1 MTIRPYETKKYKM
14 KQLTFRNGDTLDILG
29 LGTWK
34 SKPGEVYDAVRS
46 AIKIGYRHF
55 DCAFIY
61 MNEKEI
67 GQAFA
72 DAFNDGDVKRKDVW
86 ITSKLWNNSHRKEDV
101 LPALK
106 QTLADLQLEYL
117 DLYLVHWPHVFKK
130 DFVGASKA
138 EETLSTAEVPHIET
152 WREMEHAV
160 ELGLARHIGVCNFN
174 KHKLKALSEQATIVP
189 EMNQVELHPMLHQND
204 LLDFCKKN
212 GTHVTAYSPLGSPD
226 RSAGMK
232 AADEPNLFQLPVI
245 QELAQKHGC
254 TEAQIMIAWA
264 MARGTAVIP
273 KSVNPERQLQNF
285 KATEVNLSDEDMKL
299 MASADKGYRYVKG
312 QFWAFEGTEYST
324 DWLWNK

>member
-1 MTIRPYETKKYKM
+1 M
-14 KQLTFRNGDTLDILG
+14 KQLTFRNGDKLDILG

-34 SKPGEVYDAVRS
+34 SKPGEVYDAIRS

-72 DAFNDGDVKRKDVW
+72 DAFADGDVKREDVW
-86 ITSKLWNNSHRKEDV
+86 ITSKLWNNSHKKEDV
-101 LPALK
+101 IPALK
-106 QTLADLQLEYL
+106 KTLSDLQLDYL

-130 DFVGASKA
+130 DFINASKA
-138 EETLSTAEVPHIET
+138 EETFSTTEVPHIET
-152 WREMEHAV
+152 WQGMEEAV
-160 ELGLARHIGVCNFN
+160 ELGHAKHIGVCNFN

-189 EMNQVELHPMLHQND
+189 EMNQVELHPMLHQTD
-204 LLDFCKKN
+204 LLEFCKDN

-232 AADEPNLFQLPVI
+232 ADDEPNLFDHAVI
-245 QELAQKHGC
+245 KELAKKHNC
-254 TEAQIMIAWA
+254 SEAQIMITWA
-264 MARGTAVIP
+264 MERGTAVIP
-273 KSVNPERQLQNF
+273 KSVDEGRQLQNF
-285 KATEVNLSDEDMKL
+285 QSTEINLSDDDMKL
-299 MASADKGYRYVKG
+299 MATADKGYRYVKG
-312 QFWAFEGTEYST
+312 QFWAFDGTEYSV

>member
-1 MTIRPYETKKYKM
+1 MKK
-14 KQLTFRNGDTLDILG
+14 LTFRNGDTLDILG

-34 SKPGEVYDAVRS
+34 SKPGEVSQAIRS

-72 DAFNDGDVKRKDVW
+72 DAFAEGDVKREDVW
-86 ITSKLWNNSHRKEDV
+86 ITSKLWNHCHKQEDV
-101 LPALK
+101 VPALK
-106 QTLADLQLEYL
+106 NTLADLQLDYL
-117 DLYLVHWPHVFKK
+117 DLYLVHWPHVFMKE
-130 DFVGASKA
+130 FFNASKA
-138 EETLSTAEVPHIET
+138 EETLPTSEVPHIET
-152 WREMEHAV
+152 WRGMEACV
-160 ELGLARHIGVCNFN
+160 EQGLVRHIGVCNFN

-189 EMNQVELHPMLHQND
+189 EMNQVELHPMLHQTD
-204 LLDFCKKN
+204 LLEFCKQN

-232 AADEPNLFQLPVI
+232 AADEPNLFQHPAI
-245 QELAQKHGC
+245 QELAKKDNC
-254 TEAQIMIAWA
+254 SEAQVMIAWA
-264 MARGTAVIP
+264 MERGTAVIP

-285 KATEVNLSDEDMKL
+285 QSTEIHLSENDMQL

-312 QFWAFEGTEYST
+312 QFWEFEGTEYSV
-324 DWLWNK
+324 DWLWNR

>member
-1 MTIRPYETKKYKM
+1 MKK
-14 KQLTFRNGDTLDILG
+14 LTFKNGDQLDILG

-34 SKPGEVYDAVRS
+34 SKPGEVAAAIRS

-61 MNEKEI
+61 MHEKEI

-72 DAFNDGDVKRKDVW
+72 DAFAAGDVKREDVW
-86 ITSKLWNNSHRKEDV
+86 ITSKLWNHCHKKEDV
-101 LPALK
+101 IPALK
-106 QTLADLQLEYL
+106 STLADLQLDYL
-117 DLYLVHWPHVFKK
+117 DLYLVHWPHVFKR
-130 DFVGASKA
+130 DFMGASKA
-138 EETLSTAEVPHIET
+138 DETLPTSEVPHIET

-160 ELGLARHIGVCNFN
+160 ELGLAKHIGVCNFN

-189 EMNQVELHPMLHQND
+189 EMNQVELHPMLHQSD
-204 LLDFCKKN
+204 LLDFCKQN

-232 AADEPNLFQLPVI
+232 ADDEPNLFALPVI
-245 QELAQKHGC
+245 KELAAKHKC

-264 MARGTAVIP
+264 MERGTFVIP
-273 KSVNPERQLQNF
+273 KSVNPERQQQNF
-285 KATEVNLSDEDMKL
+285 ESTKIQLSAEDMKL

-312 QFWAFEGTEYST
+312 QFWAFEGTEYSM

>member
-1 MTIRPYETKKYKM
+1 MKK
-14 KQLTFRNGDTLDILG
+14 LTFRNGDKLDILG

-34 SKPGEVYDAVRS
+34 SKPGEVSDAIRS
-46 AIKIGYRHF
+46 AIKVGYRHF

-72 DAFNDGDVKRKDVW
+72 DAFKDGDVKREDVW
-86 ITSKLWNNSHRKEDV
+86 ITSKLWNHCHKKEDV

-106 QTLADLQLEYL
+106 STLADLQLDYL

-130 DFVGASKA
+130 DFFNASKA
-138 EETLSTAEVPHIET
+138 EETLPTSEVPHIET
-152 WREMEHAV
+152 WRVMEEAV
-160 ELGLARHIGVCNFN
+160 ELGLAKHIGVCNFN
-174 KHKLKALSEQATIVP
+174 KHKLEALSKLATIKP
-189 EMNQVELHPMLHQND
+189 EMNQVELHPQLHQND
-204 LLDFCKKN
+204 LLKYCAAN
-212 GTHVTAYSPLGSPD
+212 GIHVTAYSPLGSPD

-232 AADEPNLFQLPVI
+232 ADDEPNLFAHPVI
-245 QELAQKHGC
+245 KELAKKHNC
-254 TEAQIMIAWA
+254 SEAQIMIAWA
-264 MARGTAVIP
+264 MERGTAVIP

-285 KATEVNLSDEDMKL
+285 KSTEINLSEDDMKL

-312 QFWAFEGTEYST
+312 QFWAFDGTEYST

>member
-1 MTIRPYETKKYKM
+1 MKK
-14 KQLTFRNGDTLDILG
+14 LTFRNGDTLYILG

-34 SKPGEVYDAVRS
+34 SKPGEVAEAIRS

-72 DAFNDGDVKRKDVW
+72 EAFAAGDVKREDIW
-86 ITSKLWNNSHRKEDV
+86 ITSKLWNHCHKQEDV
-101 LPALK
+101 IPALK
-106 QTLADLQLEYL
+106 GTLADLQLDYL
-117 DLYLVHWPHVFKK
+117 DLYLVHWPHVFKHE
-130 DFVGASKA
+130 FIGASNA
-138 EETLSTAEVPHIET
+138 DETLPTSEVPHIET
-152 WREMEHAV
+152 WRGMEEAV
-160 ELGLARHIGVCNFN
+160 ELGLAKHIGVCNFN
-174 KHKLKALSEQATIVP
+174 KHKLKALSEQATIIP
-189 EMNQVELHPMLHQND
+189 EMNQVELHPMLHQTD
-204 LLDFCKKN
+204 LLEFCKEN

-232 AADEPNLFQLPVI
+232 AADEPNLFEHPVI
-245 QELAQKHGC
+245 KELAKKHNC

-264 MARGTAVIP
+264 MERGTAVIP

-285 KATEVNLSDEDMKL
+285 KSTEINLSDDDMKL

-312 QFWAFEGTEYST
+312 QFWAFDGTEYSV
-324 DWLWNK
+324 DWLWNR

>member
-1 MTIRPYETKKYKM
+1 MPWYALTQRNKM

-34 SKPGEVYDAVRS
+34 SQPGEVGAAIRS

-61 MNEKEI
+61 MNEAEI

-72 DAFNDGDVKRKDVW
+72 DAFADGDVKREDVW
-86 ITSKLWNNSHRKEDV
+86 ITSKLWNNSHKQEDV

-106 QTLADLQLEYL
+106 KTLSDLQLDYL
-117 DLYLVHWPHVFKK
+117 DLYLVHWPHVFKN
-130 DFVGASKA
+130 DFTQATKA
-138 EETLSTAEVPHIET
+138 EETWSTEEVPHIET
-152 WREMEHAV
+152 WREMEAAV
-160 ELGLARHIGVCNFN
+160 EQGLAKHIGVCNFN
-174 KHKLKALSEQATIVP
+174 KNKLKALSGQATIVP
-189 EMNQVELHPMLHQND
+189 EMNQVELHPMLHQTD
-204 LLDFCKKN
+204 LLEFCKEN

-232 AADEPNLFQLPVI
+232 ASDEPNLFALPVI
-245 QELAQKHGC
+245 KELAKKHNC

-264 MARGTAVIP
+264 MERGTAVIP

-285 KATEVNLSDEDMKL
+285 NSTKITLTDDDMKL
-299 MASADKGYRYVKG
+299 MATADKGYRYVKG
-312 QFWAFEGTEYST
+312 QFWAFEGTEYSM

>member
-1 MTIRPYETKKYKM
+1 MKK
-14 KQLTFRNGDTLDILG
+14 LTFRNGDTLDILG

-34 SKPGEVYDAVRS
+34 SKPGEVAQAIRS

-72 DAFNDGDVKRKDVW
+72 DAFAEGDVKREDVW
-86 ITSKLWNNSHRKEDV
+86 ITSKLWNHCHKQEDV
-101 LPALK
+101 VPALK
-106 QTLADLQLEYL
+106 NTLADLQLDYL

-130 DFVGASKA
+130 DFMGATKA
-138 EETLSTAEVPHIET
+138 EETLPTSEVPHIET
-152 WREMEHAV
+152 WRGMEACV
-160 ELGLARHIGVCNFN
+160 EQGLARHIGVCNFN

-189 EMNQVELHPMLHQND
+189 EMNQVELHPMLHQTD
-204 LLDFCKKN
+204 LLEFCKQN

-232 AADEPNLFQLPVI
+232 AADEPNLFQHPAI
-245 QELAQKHGC
+245 QELAKKDNC
-254 TEAQIMIAWA
+254 SEAQVMIAWA
-264 MARGTAVIP
+264 MERGTAVIP

-285 KATEVNLSDEDMKL
+285 QSTEIHLSENDMQL

-312 QFWAFEGTEYST
+312 QFWEFEGTEYSV
-324 DWLWNK
+324 DWLWNR

>member
-1 MTIRPYETKKYKM
+1 M
-14 KQLTFRNGDTLDILG
+14 KQLTFRNGDKLDILG

-34 SKPGEVYDAVRS
+34 SKPGEVYEAVRS
-46 AIKIGYRHF
+46 AIRIGYRHF

-72 DAFNDGDVKRKDVW
+72 DAFAAGDVKREDVW
-86 ITSKLWNNSHRKEDV
+86 ITSKLWNHCHRREDV
-101 LPALK
+101 IPALK
-106 QTLADLQLEYL
+106 GTLADLQLDYL

-130 DFVGASKA
+130 DFMGATKA
-138 EETLSTAEVPHIET
+138 NETWSTAEVPHIET
-152 WREMEHAV
+152 WRGIEEAV
-160 ELGLARHIGVCNFN
+160 ELGLAKHIGVCNFN
-174 KHKLKALSEQATIVP
+174 KHKLGDLIGKATIKP
-189 EMNQVELHPMLHQND
+189 EMNQVELHPMLHQNE
-204 LLDFCKKN
+204 LLEFCQEN
-212 GTHVTAYSPLGSPD
+212 GVHVTAYSPLGSPD

-232 AADEPNLFQLPVI
+232 ASDEPNLFQHPI
-245 QELAQKHGC
+245 INELARKHNC

-264 MARGTAVIP
+264 MERGTAVIP

-285 KATEVNLSDEDMKL
+285 KSTEIKLSADDMQL

-312 QFWAFEGTEYST
+312 QFWAFEGTEYSM

>member
-1 MTIRPYETKKYKM
+1 M

-285 KATEVNLSDEDMKL
+285 KATEVNLSDEDMKR
-299 MASADKGYRYVKG
+299 MSSADKGYRYVKG

>member
-1 MTIRPYETKKYKM
+1 M

-34 SKPGEVYDAVRS
+34 SKPGEVGSAIRS

-61 MNEKEI
+61 MSEKEI

-72 DAFNDGDVKRKDVW
+72 DAFADGDVKREDVW
-86 ITSKLWNNSHRKEDV
+86 ITSKLWNHCHKQEDV
-101 LPALK
+101 IPALK
-106 QTLADLQLEYL
+106 STLEDLQLDYL
-117 DLYLVHWPHVFKK
+117 DLYLVHWPHVFKHE
-130 DFVGASKA
+130 FMGASKA
-138 EETLSTAEVPHIET
+138 EETLPTSEVPHIET
-152 WREMEHAV
+152 WRGMEACV
-160 ELGLARHIGVCNFN
+160 EQGIARHIGVCNFN

-189 EMNQVELHPMLHQND
+189 EMNQIELHPMLHQTD
-204 LLDFCKKN
+204 LLGFCKEN

-232 AADEPNLFQLPVI
+232 AADEPNLFQNPVVK
-245 QELAQKHGC
+245 ELALKHGC
-254 TEAQIMIAWA
+254 SEAQIMIAWA
-264 MARGTAVIP
+264 MTRGTAVIP

-285 KATEVNLSDEDMKL
+285 KSTEINLSEDDMKL
-299 MASADKGYRYVKG
+299 MASTDTGYRYVKG
-312 QFWAFEGTEYST
+312 QFWAFEGTEYSV

>member
-1 MTIRPYETKKYKM
+1 M

-34 SKPGEVYDAVRS
+34 SKPGEVSQAIRS

-72 DAFNDGDVKRKDVW
+72 DAFAAGDVKRENVW
-86 ITSKLWNNSHRKEDV
+86 ITSKLWNHCHKKKDV
-101 LPALK
+101 IPALK
-106 QTLADLQLEYL
+106 GTLADLQLDYL
-117 DLYLVHWPHVFKK
+117 DLYLVHWPHVFKHE
-130 DFVGASKA
+130 FMGASKA
-138 EETLSTAEVPHIET
+138 EETLPTSEVPHIET
-152 WREMEHAV
+152 WRVMEEAV
-160 ELGLARHIGVCNFN
+160 ELGLAKHIGVCNFN

-189 EMNQVELHPMLHQND
+189 EMNQVELHPMLHQTD
-204 LLDFCKKN
+204 LLEFCKEN

-232 AADEPNLFQLPVI
+232 AADEPNLFEHPVI
-245 QELAQKHGC
+245 KELAKKHNC

-264 MARGTAVIP
+264 IERGTAVIP
-273 KSVNPERQLQNF
+273 KSVNPQRQLQNF
-285 KATEVNLSDEDMKL
+285 KSTEINLSADDMKL
-299 MASADKGYRYVKG
+299 MASADTGYRYVKG

>member
-1 MTIRPYETKKYKM
+1 M
-14 KQLTFRNGDTLDILG
+14 KQLTFRNGDKLDILG

-34 SKPGEVYDAVRS
+34 SKPGEVYNAIQS

-72 DAFNDGDVKRKDVW
+72 DAFADGDVKREDVW
-86 ITSKLWNNSHRKEDV
+86 ITSKLWNNSHKREDV

-106 QTLADLQLEYL
+106 KTLSDLQLDYL

-130 DFVGASKA
+130 DFINASKA
-138 EETLSTAEVPHIET
+138 EETLPTSEVPHIET
-152 WREMEHAV
+152 WQGMEEAV
-160 ELGLARHIGVCNFN
+160 ELGLAKHIGVCNFN
-174 KHKLKALSEQATIVP
+174 KHKLKALSEKATIVP
-189 EMNQVELHPMLHQND
+189 EMNQVELHPMLHQTD
-204 LLDFCKKN
+204 LLEFCKEN

-232 AADEPNLFQLPVI
+232 ADDEPNLFEHTVVK
-245 QELAQKHGC
+245 ELAKKHNC
-254 TEAQIMIAWA
+254 SEAQIMIAWA

-273 KSVNPERQLQNF
+273 KSVNEGRQLQNF
-285 KATEVNLSDEDMKL
+285 NSTEITLSDDDMKR
-299 MASADKGYRYVKG
+299 MASADEGYRYVKG
-312 QFWAFEGTEYST
+312 QFWAFDGTEYSV
-324 DWLWNK
+324 DWLWNR

>member
-1 MTIRPYETKKYKM
+1 MKK
-14 KQLTFRNGDTLDILG
+14 LTFRNGDKLDILG

-34 SKPGEVYDAVRS
+34 SKPGEVGTAIRS

-72 DAFNDGDVKRKDVW
+72 DAFADGDVKREEVW
-86 ITSKLWNNSHRKEDV
+86 ITSKLWNNFHKQEDV
-101 LPALK
+101 IPALK
-106 QTLADLQLEYL
+106 KTLSDLQLDYL

-130 DFVGASKA
+130 DFINASSA
-138 EETLSTAEVPHIET
+138 EQTLPTSEVPHIET
-152 WREMEHAV
+152 WRGMEDCV
-160 ELGLARHIGVCNFN
+160 EQGLAQHIGVCNFN
-174 KHKLKALSEQATIVP
+174 KHKLKALSDQATIVP
-189 EMNQVELHPMLHQND
+189 EMNQVELHPMLHQSD

-232 AADEPNLFQLPVI
+232 AADEPNLFQHPVI
-245 QELAQKHGC
+245 QELARKHGC
-254 TEAQIMIAWA
+254 SEAQVMIAWA
-264 MARGTAVIP
+264 MERGTAVIP
-273 KSVNPERQLQNF
+273 KSVNPERQQQNF
-285 KATEVNLSDEDMKL
+285 ESTQIQLSEDDMNL

-312 QFWAFEGTEYST
+312 QFWAFEGTEYSV

>member
-1 MTIRPYETKKYKM
+1 MKK
-14 KQLTFRNGDTLDILG
+14 LTFRNGDKLDILG

-34 SKPGEVYDAVRS
+34 SKPGEVGSAIRS

-72 DAFNDGDVKRKDVW
+72 DAFADGDVKREEVW
-86 ITSKLWNNSHRKEDV
+86 ITSKLWNHCHKQEDV
-101 LPALK
+101 IPALK
-106 QTLADLQLEYL
+106 STLEDLQLDYL

-130 DFVGASKA
+130 EFFNASKA
-138 EETLSTAEVPHIET
+138 EETLPTSEVPHIET
-152 WREMEHAV
+152 WRGMEEAV
-160 ELGLARHIGVCNFN
+160 ELGLAKHIGVCNFN
-174 KHKLKALSEQATIVP
+174 KHKLKALSGQATIIP
-189 EMNQVELHPMLHQND
+189 EMNQVELHPMLHQTD
-204 LLDFCKKN
+204 LLEFCKEN

-232 AADEPNLFQLPVI
+232 AADEPNLFQHPVI
-245 QELAQKHGC
+245 QQLAKKHNC
-254 TEAQIMIAWA
+254 SKAQIMIAWA

-273 KSVNPERQLQNF
+273 KSVNEGRQHQNF
-285 KATEVNLSDEDMKL
+285 QSTEINLSDDDMKL

-312 QFWAFEGTEYST
+312 QFWAFEGTEYSV